1 MGLRMIRIYDMN
13 EQFSYRVDSCFQS
26 LFRASSNT
34 RIIYLFCVPVVL
46 ILQSNT
52 ARSALGQK
60 LHPCPRGSPELP
72 PAHVKVL
79 QIPITSPLVKTPVR
93 AVEVGFKKLV
103 FRLFKT

>member
-1 MGLRMIRIYDMN
+1 MMRIYGMN

-26 LFRASSNT
+26 QFRASSNM

-52 ARSALGQK
+52 AKDISARGQK
-60 LHPCPRGSPELP
+60 LHPRPRGSSELP
-72 PAHVKVL
+72 PAHVKLL